1 VTNEAL
7 CRRWRRFQLWRD
19 HLTMAPRAH
28 RGPSQP
34 AIMSTS
40 AAILIPPHIC
50 HAQQNTHSESHTH
63 NSHAGHH
70 SDHGTQQISTIIRV
84 YHKSIFKSANS
95 LINSIISLLSIISLS
110 KLHGHANKIK
120 PKVGSNIQYSKLHCS
135 LNSSMCPHGEPGS
148 IHGRRRWAE

>member
-1 VTNEAL
+1 
-7 CRRWRRFQLWRD
+7 
-19 HLTMAPRAH
+19 M
-28 RGPSQP
+28 
-34 AIMSTS
+34 
-40 AAILIPPHIC
+40 AAIPTFGAITSRWLQGHIGGRVNQPSC
-50 HAQQNTHSESHTH
+50 QHQLPFSYHHIFVTHSKIHTANH
-63 NSHAGHH
+63 TRTIHMR
-70 SDHGTQQISTIIRV
+70 DTIWIMGTQQISTIIRV

-95 LINSIISLLSIISLS
+95 LINSIISLLSIISPS